1 MDLAT
6 LVRVLL
12 RQWFVVLTALV
23 IAASAAF
30 GAWVTADADYRA
42 NASVMVLPPQ
52 LDAEGQPQNPYD
64 EIAAPNNADLAQLL
78 AIKLNGPQ
86 YRRAMRDRGLS
97 GNYLVDNGDA
107 TTPILTI
114 SVETQT
120 AAEAAETLDALVQ
133 AVGDELL
140 ALQSRFVE
148 EGGSLYTVDVLDR
161 TPQPTRRYGDR
172 TRLTLSVLVLGLGAA
187 IAVAVL
193 ADNVERALR
202 RRWASPDDIAEDE
215 SAGDGRG
222 PGEGDTE
229 VRDGQQQQAIGSRSR
244 SGLGVRR

>member
-1 MDLAT
+1 LDLAT
-6 LVRVLL
+6 LIRVLL

-30 GAWVTADADYRA
+30 GAWVTADADYRT

-52 LDAEGQPQNPYD
+52 LDSEGQPQNPYD
-64 EIAAPNNADLAQLL
+64 QIAAPNNADLAQLL

-86 YRRAMRDRGLS
+86 YRRAMGERGLS
-97 GNYLVDNGDA
+97 TNYLVDNGDA

-120 AAEAAETLDALVQ
+120 AAQATQTLDALVL
-133 AVGDELL
+133 AVGDELQ
-140 ALQSRFVE
+140 ALQSRFVDA
-148 EGGSLYTVDVLDR
+148 GGSLYTVDVLDR

-172 TRLTLSVLVLGLGAA
+172 TRLTLSVLILGVGAA

-202 RRWASPDDIAEDE
+202 RRWASPDDIEQDE
-215 SAGDGRG
+215 VGGDGRG
-222 PGEGDTE
+222 QGPGGAEPQAGPQDQA
-229 VRDGQQQQAIGSRSR
+229 DGRRSR
-244 SGLGVRR
+244 SELGVPG